1 MGFKKRK
8 TFATIQRSGTVRL
21 ELAKDKLEK
30 EKLLKNKSSLLR
42 KIQGANILVV
52 HCNGRL
58 KVAKEKIVSI
68 EGRARKARRKASFS
82 EVNELLTCD
91 GQHFSYLILISA

>member
-8 TFATIQRSGTVRL
+8 TLATIQRSGTVRL

-68 EGRARKARRKASFS
+68 GGRAWKSGR
-82 EVNELLTCD
+82 L
-91 GQHFSYLILISA
+91 HFLKSMNY

>member
-1 MGFKKRK
+1 MGFTKRK
-8 TFATIQRSGTVRL
+8 TSATIQRSGTARR
-21 ELAKDKLEK
+21 ELAKDKL

-68 EGRARKARRKASFS
+68 EGRARKTRRKASFS

-91 GQHFSYLILISA
+91 GQHFSYLIPISA

>member
-1 MGFKKRK
+1 MGFKKWK
-8 TFATIQRSGTVRL
+8 TWATIQRSGTVRL

-42 KIQGANILVV
+42 KIQVANILVV

-68 EGRARKARRKASFS
+68 EELEKREGR
-82 EVNELLTCD
+82 L
-91 GQHFSYLILISA
+91 HFLKSMNYDS